1 MGPPVTCLGIQCLKV
16 TPKSRILGKIV
27 FNRLTWQ
34 SNEQHYVSTALKR
47 IRQNARD
54 EEASSIPSIPTGSSK
69 DVGGAGLLADHSSEE
84 EEPADEPEDAVAVVV
99 RPRKSRPVE
108 WVLTKIKDIEVK
120 VLLTRGYAMH
130 IEYTGEAICALCH
143 LIADVRREYDLSPPV
158 DYSNLLTDADV
169 GRIKH
174 NRFKKW
180 FLVTTRSKSGNL
192 QKKHFGIPDTSIE
205 DDVIKLLKFARSYW
219 NRYDSGRRERY
230 SGAHVQLRVT

>member
-16 TPKSRILGKIV
+16 TPKSRILWKIV
-27 FNRLTWQ
+27 FDRVAWQ
-34 SNEQHYVSTALKR
+34 SNEQRYLSTALKR

-84 EEPADEPEDAVAVVV
+84 EESDDAPDEPADAVAAVV

-108 WVLTKIKDIEVK
+108 RVLTKISDIHLK
-120 VLLTRGYAMH
+120 VLVTRGYAMH
-130 IEYTGEAICALCH
+130 IEYTGDAICALCH
-143 LIADVRREYDLSPPV
+143 LIADMRREYDLSPPV

-180 FLVTTRSKSGNL
+180 FLVTTRSTSGNL

-219 NRYDSGRRERY
+219 NHHDPGRRERY
-230 SGAHVQLRVT
+230 SGAHL